1 MTEYLERIITEQRNK
16 LLGNAMEEKAAADAW
31 RAVTR
36 NHKKDGNDFAYLDK
50 NFTGCKFYAEFSLR
64 KCSVYYR
71 VGHRYSS
78 DTIYLDG
85 NSYGAEP
92 IDTAD
97 KVEAAIK
104 QRIALREAEAAK
116 SNQAYNDFADL
127 VNNILPHMDALRAAF
142 KAAEKEYG
150 ISTEYALKKIVEDYV
165 R

>member
-36 NHKKDGNDFAYLDK
+36 NRKKDGKDFAYLDK
-50 NFTGCKFYAEFSLR
+50 NFTGCKFYTEFSLH
-64 KCSVYYR
+64 KCNVYYR
-71 VGHRYSS
+71 VGYRYSC

-104 QRIALREAEAAK
+104 QRIELREAEAAK
-116 SNQAYNDFADL
+116 SNQAYNDFSDL

-142 KAAEKEYG
+142 KAAGKEYD
-150 ISTEYALKKIVEDYV
+150 ISTEYALRKIIEDYV